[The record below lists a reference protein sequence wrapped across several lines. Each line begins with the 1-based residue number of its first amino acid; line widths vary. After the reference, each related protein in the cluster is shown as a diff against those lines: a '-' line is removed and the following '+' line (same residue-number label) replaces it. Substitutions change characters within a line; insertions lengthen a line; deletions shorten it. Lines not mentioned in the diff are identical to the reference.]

1 MLVIVEIHRFH
12 SQVILLTAFLP
23 GILHSA
29 FGYYESS
36 SLGESVQLCFTL
48 FPLRPMSDV
57 YGLFWEATK
66 CKSNRLC
73 YSGSLLDSSKQP
85 QGSFPCLALGF
96 LFDSLWLLREALPN
110 IFALIHHSLLST
122 NLPFHSELARNS
134 MVLPSFFS
142 VLSSI
147 FFSQLHPHW
156 LSQFSPAPVTYY
168 DLSRASQHSLFLL
181 FGFLWLLQVI
191 QTYIKSTVLQ
201 PQHHLLQVRLSSDQ
215 QFPLVTLQ
223 LILSNVN

>member
-1 MLVIVEIHRFH
+1 MCID
-12 SQVILLTAFLP
+12 SLT
-23 GILHSA
+23 I
-29 FGYYESS
+29 
-36 SLGESVQLCFTL
+36 
-48 FPLRPMSDV
+48 
-57 YGLFWEATK
+57 GLTCKFWEATK

-85 QGSFPCLALGF
+85 QGSFPFLARGFCLIVYGYWGKHYPT
-96 LFDSLWLLREALPN
+96 SL
-110 IFALIHHSLLST
+110 ALIHHSLLST
-122 NLPFHSELARNS
+122 YLPFPSELARNS

-201 PQHHLLQVRLSSDQ
+201 PQHHLL
-215 QFPLVTLQ
+215 
-223 LILSNVN
+223 